1 MNTAVGKAFDAR
13 SWKDLY
19 QVALFESDMDKLPQ
33 LLGEAEGAIV
43 TRARELFDAVED
55 NSIGEQEGLEYA
67 LCNIRALERSLKRRP
82 KGTQTTN
89 HFADL
94 HRTPA

>member
-1 MNTAVGKAFDAR
+1 MNTAVVKAFDAR

-19 QVALFESDMDKLPQ
+19 QVALFEPDMDKLPQ
-33 LLGEAEGAIV
+33 LLDQAEGAIV

-55 NSIGEQEGLEYA
+55 NSIEEQESLEYA
-67 LCNIRALERSLKRRP
+67 LCNLRALERSLKRRP
-82 KGTQTTN
+82 KSIRISN

-94 HRTPA
+94 HQTSA